1 MAIKQFLALAGF
13 LSLLVCAQAQSD
25 PAANSGKLRV
35 SSGIAEGLK
44 THNVNPKY
52 PREARKKGIQG
63 DVILQ
68 ATLDTKGNLTNVK
81 VAQGDPI
88 LAKAAVE
95 AVQQWRYRPYV
106 LNGEPVE
113 VETTIK
119 IQFHM

>member
-1 MAIKQFLALAGF
+1 MTIRQFLALAVF
-13 LSLLVCAQAQSD
+13 LSLLVCAQAQTD
-25 PAANSGKLRV
+25 PAKPRKLRV
-35 SSGIAEGLK
+35 SSGVAEGLK
-44 THNVNPKY
+44 THTVNPKY
-52 PREARKKGIQG
+52 PREAREQGIQG

-68 ATLDTKGNLTNVK
+68 ATIDTKGNITNLK

-88 LAKAAVE
+88 LAAASIE
-95 AVQQWRYRPYV
+95 AVKQWRYRPYV